1 MKQFINIYLIEFA
14 LTNILKQKAKN
25 FFIFFILTL
34 LIFILSSVFFIA
46 NSIKAELSA
55 TIDSLPHITIQQQLG
70 GKPVNINKEVLPY
83 LANINGVE
91 KLNSRVWGYYYFAN
105 ADVIFSLVGIDL
117 FEEPYKEEF
126 APLIKNFDFT
136 KQTFMY
142 IGQGVQKILA
152 KNYYNE
158 YFNFIKPNGE
168 MKKIEI
174 DGVFDKATELESND
188 IIILSKSDAREILG
202 IPQNMA
208 TDIVLTISSPD
219 EIDTIK
225 QKIQTLLPN
234 ARIITREDFKISYEN
249 IFDYK
254 SGLFLTLFL
263 SSLIAFFII
272 IYDKA
277 SGLSS
282 GEKRNIGILKAI
294 GWKIDDILKVKF
306 YESFLISFFAY
317 AIGIFLAFGFV
328 YILQAPLLQNIFVG
342 FSDLKTSFELPFVF
356 DFQTLAIVFFI
367 TVPIY
372 IAAIIIP
379 SWKIATLQADEIIR

>member
-1 MKQFINIYLIEFA
+1 MNKFVNLYLIEYA
-14 LTNILKQKAKN
+14 LTNIFKQKAKN

-34 LIFILSSVFFIA
+34 LIFTLSSVFFIA
-46 NSIKAELSA
+46 NSIKSELNS
-55 TIDSLPHITIQQQLG
+55 TVNSLPHITIQQLQG
-70 GKPVNINKEVLPY
+70 GKPVNINSEVLPY

-91 KLNSRVWGYYYFAN
+91 KLDTRVWGYYYFAN
-105 ADVIFSLVGIDL
+105 ADVIFSVVGIDL

-126 APLIKNFDFT
+126 ASLIKNFDYT
-136 KQTFMY
+136 KQHFMY
-142 IGQGVQKILA
+142 VGEGVKKIFD
-152 KNYYNE
+152 KNYYGK

-168 MKKIEI
+168 IKKLNI
-174 DGVFDKATELESND
+174 DGVFDKATQLESND
-188 IIILSKSDAREILG
+188 IIVVSKNDAREILG
-202 IPQNMA
+202 VGQNMA

-234 ARIITREDFKISYEN
+234 ARIITREDFQLSYEN

-263 SSLIAFFII
+263 TSLIAFFII

-282 GEKRNIGILKAI
+282 VEKKNIGILKAL

-306 YESFLISFFAY
+306 YESFLISFFAFS
-317 AIGIFLAFGFV
+317 IGVFLALGFV
-328 YILQAPLLQNIFVG
+328 YILNAPLLQNIFVG
-342 FSDLKTSFELPFVF
+342 FSDLKTDFDLPFVF
-356 DFQTLAIVFFI
+356 DFQTLAIVFFL

-379 SWKIATLQADEIIR
+379 SWKVATLQADEIIR